1 VPKMMQQ
8 TIILTRKIVMKADI
22 LNIDTGK
29 AKSITLSDTIFSLQP
44 RKDILSRIVRW
55 QLAKRQQGTH
65 SVKTRSEGSYSK
77 SKIYRQKGTG
87 GARHGDRNAPIF
99 RKGGV
104 YKGPTTRSHS
114 HDINKKLRKLGIR
127 HALSSKV
134 LSGKLVF
141 IEEFKTKFDKT
152 KDLVKILDKY
162 GWHNLLIIDEQE
174 SAKGL
179 AKFTSRLSNRDVL
192 SVNGINVYDILRRD
206 HILITSAALKQLEE
220 RFQ

>member
-1 VPKMMQQ
+1 
-8 TIILTRKIVMKADI
+8 MKADI

-29 AKSITLSDTIFSLQP
+29 AKSITLSDTIFSLEP

-104 YKGPTTRSHS
+104 YKGPTPRSHS
-114 HDINKKLRKLGIR
+114 HEINKKLRKLGVR
-127 HALSSKV
+127 HALSSKI

>member
-1 VPKMMQQ
+1 MMQQ

>member
-1 VPKMMQQ
+1 MMQQ
-8 TIILTRKIVMKADI
+8 TIILTRKLMMKADI

-29 AKSITLSDTIFSLQP
+29 AKSITLSDTIFSLEP